1 MRRRDANQIA
11 KSRRELAVD
20 GFEDALGKASTL
32 YFFGIPNPN
41 AKAIRLTKLMIE
53 LRQARE
59 RGHFDHGWLN
69 TFHTFSFADYYD
81 PKHVQFKTLR
91 VLNEDYVQAGRGFGM
106 HPHRDM
112 EIITYVLDGEITH
125 QDSMGNGSTIRRG
138 DVQRM
143 TAGTGVLHSEFNK
156 GRELLHLLQIWIIPE
171 KRGLQPSYEQK
182 NYPDSEKLGHLRLIA
197 SRDGRQDSIVINQDA
212 SVYAAFVKQRRSI
225 AHQFARGRAGW
236 VQIVRGGVDMNGLEL
251 SAGDGVAVSDEDEID
266 LQGAAPESELL
277 LFDLA

>member
-1 MRRRDANQIA
+1 
-11 KSRRELAVD
+11 
-20 GFEDALGKASTL
+20 
-32 YFFGIPNPN
+32 
-41 AKAIRLTKLMIE
+41 MIE
-53 LRQARE
+53 IRQAGQ

-112 EIITYVLDGEITH
+112 EILTYVLDGEITH

-156 GRELLHLLQIWIIPE
+156 GRDLLHLLQIWIVPE
-171 KRGLQPSYEQK
+171 KRGLQPGYEQK
-182 NYPDSEKLGHLRLIA
+182 NYPDSEKLGRLRLIA
-197 SRDGRQDSIVINQDA
+197 SRDGRQDSVVINQDA
-212 SVYAAFVKQRRSI
+212 SVYAAILKEGDSI
-225 AHQFARGRAGW
+225 AHKFTAGRAGW
-236 VQIVRGGVDMNGLEL
+236 AQAVKGIVVVNGVEL
-251 SAGDGVAVSDEDEID
+251 NAGDGAAISDQEEIKF
-266 LQGAAPESELL
+266 QGAAPDSELL